1 MRITIPEN
9 EELFG
14 KGASCLDSF
23 RFMQLWLTIATKDFT
38 SKYPPGQAYDIDC
51 MEANFICEI
60 IKNLNS
66 LYLVCVQNYDFQAGA
81 VLCRSIADKVAVLKL
96 IYAHL
101 NESER
106 TYRYYL
112 YLFDRMRERDTMLK
126 DPMEYNGRIS
136 QTEYNALLSQI
147 SQAKQNTHESIEF
160 CTTNLDTH
168 PYAEQYPIFHESVL
182 KDAVWQY
189 KELGIL
195 GKKGKPSKYKWED
208 LYALIDNRP
217 SVVAM
222 YSRFLSQFA
231 HGLSIGSLP
240 AQDCNDNFD
249 SLLCVAVCLQ
259 GVILEEL
266 KSRFH
271 INETIINNI
280 TQEEMAAILSFYSD
294 THINNLYSRM
304 TELYKDQIN
313 DNDLEV

>member
-23 RFMQLWLTIATKDFT
+23 KFMQLWLTISTKDFT

-66 LYLVCVQNYDFQAGA
+66 LYLVCVQNGDFQAGA

-96 IYAHL
+96 IYANL

-112 YLFDRMRERDTMLK
+112 YLLDGMRERDTMLK

-147 SQAKQNTHESIEF
+147 SQAKQNTQESIEL
-160 CTTNLDTH
+160 CTTNLDKH
-168 PYAEQYPIFHESVL
+168 PYAEQFPNFHKSVL
-182 KDAVWQY
+182 KDAVWQF
-189 KELGIL
+189 KELGVL

-217 SVVAM
+217 TVISM

-240 AQDCNDNFD
+240 DQDCNDNFD

-259 GVILEEL
+259 GIILEEL
-266 KSRFH
+266 KIRFH
-271 INETIINNI
+271 IKEAIFNNI
-280 TQEEMAAILSFYSD
+280 TQAEMSAVLSFYSD
-294 THINNLYSRM
+294 THFNNLYNKM
-304 TELYKDQIN
+304 TELYKDQKN
-313 DNDLEV
+313 DNSGEV